1 MNIYF
6 LHSHTFDL
14 SAIEILVD
22 KNKSIMKY
30 SKKKNNSKNLFK
42 LIFKVLKK
50 KKFDNFIYIL
60 EELNSIRR
68 YVEKKF

>member
-6 LHSHTFDL
+6 LHSHIVDL
-14 SAIEILVD
+14 FAIEILVN
-22 KNKSIMKY
+22 KAKSIMKY

-50 KKFDNFIYIL
+50 NKFDNFIYIL